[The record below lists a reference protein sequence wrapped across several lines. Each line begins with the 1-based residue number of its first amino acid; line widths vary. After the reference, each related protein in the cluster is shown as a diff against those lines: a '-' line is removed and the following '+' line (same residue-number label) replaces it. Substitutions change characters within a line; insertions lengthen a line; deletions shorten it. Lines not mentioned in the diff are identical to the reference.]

1 MHTTLFHLLDQDAT
15 QQPKANVKSLLKVKR
30 HIRHTSLMLSIHLL
44 NFQILGAQFP
54 KFPVRTKEA
63 RLRYMPYPAGISC
76 R

>member
-1 MHTTLFHLLDQDAT
+1 MHTTLFQFLELDAT
-15 QQPKANVKSLLKVKR
+15 QQPKASVKSLSKR
-30 HIRHTSLMLSIHLL
+30 HIRLTSLMLSIHLL

-63 RLRYMPYPAGISC
+63 RLRYMPYPDGISC

>member
-1 MHTTLFHLLDQDAT
+1 MHTTLLHLLDQDAT
-15 QQPKANVKSLLKVKR
+15 QQPKASMKSLSKR

-54 KFPVRTKEA
+54 KFPGKTKEA